1 MLRNKRWRNA
11 LATLLLLG
19 EVAIVNTPA
28 TRGAVPDPAP
38 QRLLVI
44 SPHPDDE
51 SLAGI
56 AMIQRTLNSGGRVRI
71 VMMTNGDGFRQA
83 AAREFRVSS
92 PKPQHMYQLGLL
104 RQQEELTAV
113 RRLGLHPQDVLMLG
127 YPDAGLHQLWNNH
140 WNRHVPYLA
149 VNGHNRVPYESAY
162 HQQAPYCGQAV
173 VGDLRQV
180 LADFAPTDVLYP
192 DPHDIHRDHWATS
205 AFTQYALVG
214 LPRPPHEWTY
224 LIHYPNYPE
233 PRNLRPDRP
242 LQPPH
247 QLLGLGTN
255 WHSLPISTAQA
266 AQKHGAILSHAS
278 QIKMMKNM
286 LESFVRTNDLIGS
299 RATPAVARGTSANE
313 LLTAKHLP
321 HVVVRDARGDQDGFD
336 RAWADIRQIA
346 ALRTP
351 NHLHLCIEFA
361 GRVSN
366 AHHYEVSLR
375 MPGAGP
381 GTSSRLD
388 LSVEQGHLRYA
399 VEASGSL
406 AVSYKME
413 NHRLLLT
420 LPVSA
425 LSNVDTVL
433 ISAQVKE
440 GKQIMD
446 STAWQ
451 RIALPPNS

>member
-1 MLRNKRWRNA
+1 VLRNKRGWNA
-11 LATLLLLG
+11 LATALLLG
-19 EVAIVNTPA
+19 IVLIVNSPA
-28 TRGAVPDPAP
+28 TRSAVPDQTPR
-38 QRLLVI
+38 RLLVI

-51 SLAGI
+51 SLAGM

-83 AAREFRVSS
+83 AAREFHVST

-104 RQQEELTAV
+104 RQQEELAAI
-113 RRLGLHPQDVLMLG
+113 RRLGLRSQDVLMLG

-140 WNRHVPYLA
+140 WNLHVPYMA
-149 VNGHNRVPYESAY
+149 VNGYNRVPYDTAY

-192 DPHDIHRDHWATS
+192 DPHDVHRDHWATS

-214 LPRPPHEWTY
+214 LPLPPHEWTY
-224 LIHYPNYPE
+224 LIHYPNYPQ
-233 PRNLRPDRP
+233 PRKYRPDRP

-247 QLLGLGTN
+247 KLLGLGTD
-255 WHSLPISTAQA
+255 WHALPLATAQT

-278 QIKMMKNM
+278 QIKMMRHL

-299 RATPAVARGTSANE
+299 HATPTVAHGTSANE

-346 ALRTP
+346 ALRTSQ
-351 NHLHLCIEFA
+351 HLHLCIEFA
-361 GRVSN
+361 GPVRR
-366 AHHYEVSLR
+366 AHHYSVSLR
-375 MPGAGP
+375 MPGSA
-381 GTSSRLD
+381 SRLD
-388 LSVEQGHLRYA
+388 LTLEQGVLRYA
-399 VEASGSL
+399 QEASGSL
-406 AVSYKME
+406 ELSYKIH

-420 LPVSA
+420 LPLSA

-433 ISAQVKE
+433 VSAQVNNE
-440 GKQIMD
+440 KQMLD

-451 RIALPPNS
+451 RIALSANS